1 MERNANLKSLHASEH
16 HRSQALIDRTIPET
30 TQMRTSSPSSIPR
43 RAAIGLALLFSC
55 GVTLAQG
62 YPARPIRLVVPFPP
76 GGGTDII
83 AREVA
88 NKVAN
93 SEGWTIVIDNKPGS
107 GGNIGVDAA
116 AKATPDGYTLVL
128 GQTSN
133 LAINPTL
140 YAKLPYDPVKDLAAV
155 GLVASAPL
163 VLVVSAASPYKKLA
177 DVVAAAK
184 AKPTALNYA
193 SSGNGTV
200 AHLATE
206 QFQKAAG
213 VQFTH
218 VPYKGASQGL
228 TDLVG
233 GQIQM
238 YISSVPTLIAQIKSG
253 QLRALAVTSLQRN
266 RDLPDVPTMAESGY
280 KDFEAV
286 TWFGVAGPAAMPKD
300 AVTKLNAAFNKALAT
315 PEVQK
320 KLAAQGA
327 EVMSGPP
334 EKFASL
340 IRTDGVRWG
349 AVVKVSGIKLD

>member
-1 MERNANLKSLHASEH
+1 
-16 HRSQALIDRTIPET
+16 
-30 TQMRTSSPSSIPR
+30 MRTPSLGSIPR
-43 RAAIGLALLFSC
+43 RAALGLALL
-55 GVTLAQG
+55 LASGIAAAQA
-62 YPARPIRLVVPFPP
+62 YPARPIKLIVPFPP

-88 NKVAN
+88 NKVAT

-116 AKATPDGYTLVL
+116 AKASPDGYTLVL

-133 LAINPTL
+133 LAINPSL

-163 VLVVSAASPYKKLA
+163 VVVVSSASPYKKLA

-206 QFQKAAG
+206 QFQKVAG
-213 VQFTH
+213 IQLTH

-233 GQIQM
+233 GQIQL
-238 YISSVPTLIAQIKSG
+238 YVSSVPTLIAQIKSG

-266 RDLPDVPTMAESGY
+266 SDLPDVPTMVEAGY

-300 AVTKLNAAFNKALAT
+300 AVAKLNAAFNKALAT
-315 PEVQK
+315 PDVQK

-327 EVMSGPP
+327 EVLSGPP

-349 AVVKVSGIKLD
+349 AIVKASGIRLD

>member
-1 MERNANLKSLHASEH
+1 
-16 HRSQALIDRTIPET
+16 
-30 TQMRTSSPSSIPR
+30 MRTSSHGSIHR
-43 RAAIGLALLFSC
+43 RAALGLALL
-55 GVTLAQG
+55 LASGIAAAQA
-62 YPARPIRLVVPFPP
+62 YPARPIKLIVPFPP

-88 NKVAN
+88 NKVAT
-93 SEGWTIVIDNKPGS
+93 SE

-116 AKATPDGYTLVL
+116 AKASPDGYTLVL

-133 LAINPTL
+133 LAINPSL
-140 YAKLPYDPVKDLAAV
+140 YTKLPYDPVKDLAAV

-163 VLVVSAASPYKKLA
+163 VVVVSSASPYKKLA

-206 QFQKAAG
+206 QFQKVAG
-213 VQFTH
+213 IQLTH
-218 VPYKGASQGL
+218 VPYKGASQGM

-233 GQIQM
+233 GQIQL
-238 YISSVPTLIAQIKSG
+238 YVSSVPTLIAQIKSG

-266 RDLPDVPTMAESGY
+266 RDLPDVPTMVEAGY

-300 AVTKLNAAFNKALAT
+300 AIAKLNAAFNKALAT
-315 PEVQK
+315 PDVQK

-327 EVMSGPP
+327 EVLSGPP

-349 AVVKVSGIKLD
+349 AIVKASGVRLD

>member
-1 MERNANLKSLHASEH
+1 MEWNANLKSLHASQDGLPAPNERFGD
-16 HRSQALIDRTIPET
+16 RS
-30 TQMRTSSPSSIPR
+30 MRTSSHGSIHR
-43 RAAIGLALLFSC
+43 RAALGLALL
-55 GVTLAQG
+55 LASGIAAAQA
-62 YPARPIRLVVPFPP
+62 YPARPIKLIVPFPP

-88 NKVAN
+88 NKVAT

-116 AKATPDGYTLVL
+116 AKASPDGYTLVL

-133 LAINPTL
+133 LAINPSL
-140 YAKLPYDPVKDLAAV
+140 YTKLPYDPVKDLAAV

-163 VLVVSAASPYKKLA
+163 VVVVSSASPYKKLA

-206 QFQKAAG
+206 QFQKVAG
-213 VQFTH
+213 IQLTH
-218 VPYKGASQGL
+218 VPYKGASQGM

-233 GQIQM
+233 GQIQL
-238 YISSVPTLIAQIKSG
+238 YVSSVPTLIAQIKSG

-266 RDLPDVPTMAESGY
+266 RDLPDVPTMVEAGY

-300 AVTKLNAAFNKALAT
+300 AIAKLNAAFNKALAT
-315 PEVQK
+315 PDVQK

-327 EVMSGPP
+327 EVLSGPP

-349 AVVKVSGIKLD
+349 AIVKASGVRLD